1 MPNRTIKST
10 AHNQSVQ
17 LIHAMSSLFVL
28 ELLAPSKAIY
38 LFSPW
43 VTDVPLLDS
52 AFGQFRPLLPEN
64 EQEKARLS
72 TILNKL
78 AERGSQIYVMTRPK
92 AKRGENYTDLFLSR
106 LGDAIQRKYVPTLHE
121 KGLVTDHFYF
131 RGSMNFTY
139 SGVNLND
146 EHSELS
152 TEPDVIAQALINA
165 RQRWES
171 VT

>member
-78 AERGSQIYVMTRPK
+78 AEPLCATMK
-92 AKRGENYTDLFLSR
+92 
-106 LGDAIQRKYVPTLHE
+106 
-121 KGLVTDHFYF
+121 
-131 RGSMNFTY
+131 
-139 SGVNLND
+139 
-146 EHSELS
+146 
-152 TEPDVIAQALINA
+152 
-165 RQRWES
+165 
-171 VT
+171 